1 LEHRAGIEPAN
12 TDFADQRVSHFA
24 TGAHPAPDSEEICLP
39 LLSIGLKLKIA
50 HNKNPT
56 SLNWR
61 VGHLSFD
68 SNALNLSLRSRP
80 RKAAATAA
88 AGTGRDE
95 CGHFHRILDLSILA
109 MKRKHHPP
117 HRLLV
122 D

>member
-1 LEHRAGIEPAN
+1 MCAAGL
-12 TDFADQRVSHFA
+12 Q
-24 TGAHPAPDSEEICLP
+24 
-39 LLSIGLKLKIA
+39 KLKSVR
-50 HNKNPT
+50 NKNPT
-56 SLNWR
+56 SQNWR

-95 CGHFHRILDLSILA
+95 CGHFHRILDFSILA
-109 MKRKHHPP
+109 VKRKYHLP
-117 HRLLV
+117 HRLFV